1 MEVYNGWR
9 VTSLW
14 PPNLYVQGLHDDY
27 EGFRIVLENKD
38 GGGEVYKI
46 VFASYLAYRNMDEGD
61 RLRGLS
67 LLKKTRDKTG
77 IIYKV
82 EESEWVKWFKEENS
96 GKYDVE
102 DIYHW
107 AIVTPNDWID
117 VLSLEPP
124 TVVEL
129 T

>member
-1 MEVYNGWR
+1 MEVYSEWR

-38 GGGEVYKI
+38 AGGEVYKI
-46 VFASYLAYRNMDEGD
+46 AFDSHLAYRNMDEGD

-67 LLKKTRDKTG
+67 SLTKTRNKTA
-77 IIYKV
+77 IVYKV
-82 EESEWVKWFKEENS
+82 EESKWVKWFKEENP
-96 GKYDVE
+96 GKYDDE
-102 DIYHW
+102 SIYHW

-124 TVVEL
+124 IAVEL
-129 T
+129 K